1 MIVIFG
7 SIIVFIIG
15 IANIFIG
22 HEHDDDDDFWIFIG
36 IIFMAISLIFA
47 ILGGY
52 MIGIETYK

>member
-22 HEHDDDDDFWIFIG
+22 HKHDDDFWIFIG
-36 IIFMAISLIFA
+36 IMFMAVSLMFA